1 MVLTVFHKVLLLAL
15 AGALGTLARY
25 GLSSAVGRVAGSDFP
40 WGTLVVNVV
49 GCLIA
54 GLLLAVLDV
63 HTGLPAG
70 GRTILMVGF
79 LGAFTTFSQFIA
91 DTHTLM
97 SSAPL
102 VRAGANILLCN
113 ALGIVALFSG
123 LAIGR
128 HIA

>member
-1 MVLTVFHKVLLLAL
+1 MFQTVLYKVLLLAL

-25 GLSSAVGRVAGSDFP
+25 GLSSVVARIAGNDFP
-40 WGTLVVNVV
+40 WGTLAVNVF

-54 GLLLAVLDV
+54 GLLLAVLDA
-63 HTGLPAG
+63 HTGLPTVN
-70 GRTILMVGF
+70 RTIVMVGF
-79 LGAFTTFSQFIA
+79 IGAFTTFSQFVA

-97 SSAPL
+97 CSASV

-128 HIA
+128 QIA